1 MKKNIVRAISVLLFV
16 VLLLACLSKVSG
28 ILERK
33 DSQYKYKDFYK
44 QKEDFDVLFMGT
56 SHVINGVFPMEMWDN
71 YGIVSYNFGGHG
83 NQMATSYWV
92 MMNALQYTTPKLVVI
107 DVLEVG
113 RDFKV
118 SENEDQ
124 SRLSIDS
131 MPFSKVKVEAIKDLF
146 GDKELIGTER
156 EDLYEKRW
164 EFLFDFGKYHSRWND
179 LQREDLDPTYSSPEK
194 GAETRV
200 RVDEPMEYYIVPRE
214 IKLEDHTVGAQY
226 LRKMIEECQSR
237 GIEVLL
243 THVPYPA
250 VEWHQEG
257 GNLAYDIAEEYGVD
271 YINFVAMDNVV
282 NYNTDCYDSHGHLN
296 ASGAKR
302 VSEYLGKYIVDRYG
316 IPDRRTDDAYAG
328 WHQDYQEYYDM
339 KENLL
344 HNEEDVYNA
353 LMLLQDDD
361 FDAIIYVN
369 DGSAV
374 SKNPKIYQLILSFLG
389 EQGELSESELSEGEY
404 SDIFAVRSHDDELS
418 EIAVGRTHS
427 NIPLVEVYTA
437 FGKVTYRNSVGGE
450 RSIRINE
457 EDENLLD
464 GYVDRYDDDEPHEEP
479 VVSVWVYNNKTHE
492 RIFRL
497 FWNGS
502 DNVSIVEKLN

>member
-1 MKKNIVRAISVLLFV
+1 MKKYILRAVSVLLFV
-16 VLLLACLSKVSG
+16 VLLLGCLSKASG

-33 DSQYKYKDFYK
+33 DSQYKYKDFYD

-56 SHVINGVFPMEMWDN
+56 SHVINAVFPMEMWDN

-92 MMNALQYTTPKLVVI
+92 MMNALQYTTPKLMVI

-113 RDFKV
+113 RDLKV
-118 SENEDQ
+118 PHDEDQ
-124 SRLSIDS
+124 SRLSLDS

-179 LQREDLDPTYSSPEK
+179 LKKEDLDPSYSSLEK

-200 RVDEPMEYYIVPRE
+200 RVDEPMDYYIVPRE
-214 IKLEDHTVGAQY
+214 IKLEDNTVGAKY

-250 VEWHQEG
+250 EEWHQEG

-271 YINFVAMDNVV
+271 YINFVAMDNVA

-296 ASGAKR
+296 ASGGKR
-302 VSEYLGKYIVDRYG
+302 VSDYLGKYIMDNYD
-316 IPDRRTDDAYAG
+316 IPDRREDAAYAG
-328 WHQDYQEYYDM
+328 WHQDFQEYLDM
-339 KENLL
+339 KTNML
-344 HNEEDVYNA
+344 HNENDVYNA

-361 FDAIIYVN
+361 FDAILYVN
-369 DGSAV
+369 DKTAV
-374 SKNPKIYQLILSFLG
+374 SRDPKIWNLITSILG
-389 EQGELSESELSEGEY
+389 EQREFLEEGEY
-404 SDIFAVRSHDDELS
+404 SDIFAVVSHDDALS

-427 NIPLVEVYTA
+427 NNPLVEADTVW
-437 FGKVTYRNSVGGE
+437 GKVTYRNSVDGE

-457 EDENLLD
+457 DEENLLD
-464 GYVDRYDDDEPHEEP
+464 GYVERYDDDEPHDEP
-479 VVSVWVYNNKTHE
+479 AVSVWVYDNKSHE

-497 FWNGS
+497 FWNSAEGAHT
-502 DNVSIVEKLN
+502 VEKLN